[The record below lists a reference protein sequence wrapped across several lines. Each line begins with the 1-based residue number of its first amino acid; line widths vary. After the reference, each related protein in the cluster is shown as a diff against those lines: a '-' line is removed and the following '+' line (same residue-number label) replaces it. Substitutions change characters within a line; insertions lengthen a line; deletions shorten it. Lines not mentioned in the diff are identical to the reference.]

1 MNKLYLSL
9 IEIITLNE
17 AARRDGKSEIKIPSL
32 PSLGEAGSALLDLM
46 VQLQEFSDLAD
57 VWFLRTELPKDSWE
71 ERKDIGGQ
79 ILYIYIQAVENSKRP
94 TLDEGYDKVEEAFL
108 EELHYWLCGQ
118 LGLDEERKASDEQGY
133 MHLQTQ
139 IVMNLV
145 KSHRT
150 NWNCWGMEALSA
162 QWAMERTSEWLKL
175 DNNYKAYAAVSC
187 GRGFLLNIGNQKLRL
202 VYLTECANSPA
213 DRLCTNDFDL
223 TTVMNVGNT
232 VTVKSPA
239 NARDVYNHFH
249 KI

>member
-17 AARRDGKSEIKIPSL
+17 AAMRDGKSEIKTPSL

-46 VQLQEFSDLAD
+46 VQLQELSDLAD
-57 VWFLRTELPKDSWE
+57 VWILHTDLPKDDWVG
-71 ERKDIGGQ
+71 RKDIGGHV
-79 ILYIYIQAVENSKRP
+79 LHIYIQAVENSKRS

-108 EELHYWLCGQ
+108 EELHHWLCGQ

-133 MHLQTQ
+133 EYLQEQ
-139 IVMNLV
+139 LVKNLV
-145 KSHRT
+145 KAHRT
-150 NWNCWGMEALSA
+150 NWNSWNMEALSA

-175 DNNYKAYAAVSC
+175 DNNYKAYGAVTCS
-187 GRGFLLNIGNQKLRL
+187 RGFLLNIGNQKLRL

-223 TTVMNVGNT
+223 TKAMSVGNT
-232 VTVKSPA
+232 VTVKTPA
-239 NARDVYNHFH
+239 NARDVYDHFH
-249 KI
+249 KA